1 MQTPKNLVENVRKA
15 VEGDLVGYGCVGGN
29 RMGIADGEDYEF
41 SWDEDGNAHYMQE
54 SSRFVQPNPHCA
66 SAFGCERLLSSRT
79 CRSRRS
85 SFLGGKV
92 AG

>member
-54 SSRFVQPNPHCA
+54 IEPIRAAEPALRIRV
-66 SAFGCERLLSSRT
+66 RLRAIVVVEDVSVET
-79 CRSRRS
+79 
-85 SFLGGKV
+85 F
-92 AG
+92 